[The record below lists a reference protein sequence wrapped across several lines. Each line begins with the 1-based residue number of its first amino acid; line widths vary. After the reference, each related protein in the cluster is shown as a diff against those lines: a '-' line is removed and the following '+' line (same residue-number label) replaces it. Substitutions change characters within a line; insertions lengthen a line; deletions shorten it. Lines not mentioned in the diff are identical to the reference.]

1 MGCHSPAL
9 WRLTGTWGHE
19 WDRNQRE
26 GRHDASASASPRGR
40 EGTSGTHSVGGAAP
54 RPPLLRSISV
64 PAPPLP
70 SPPAM
75 DVTYAVV
82 NKGRGRGKGQ
92 GHFRWRARHFRSR
105 PTPSSARDLAQSGRD
120 HVTRD
125 HVHFIGDH
133 APFGRDHALSG
144 SPTHPRSPAHSGK
157 PMGTPPDGA
166 YEEVTPPGDSA
177 APALGFRDRPP
188 KPRGPRAP
196 PPRIGV
202 SCESGGVLG
211 SKRAQ
216 LGKPDK

>member
-1 MGCHSPAL
+1 MGCRSPAL

-19 WDRNQRE
+19 WDQNQR
-26 GRHDASASASPRGR
+26 RHDASASASPRGR

-92 GHFRWRARHFRSR
+92 AISGGEHGTSGRDHA
-105 PTPSSARDLAQSGRD
+105 SSARDLAQSGRD

-196 PPRIGV
+196 PPHWG
-202 SCESGGVLG
+202 
-211 SKRAQ
+211 Q
-216 LGKPDK
+216 L